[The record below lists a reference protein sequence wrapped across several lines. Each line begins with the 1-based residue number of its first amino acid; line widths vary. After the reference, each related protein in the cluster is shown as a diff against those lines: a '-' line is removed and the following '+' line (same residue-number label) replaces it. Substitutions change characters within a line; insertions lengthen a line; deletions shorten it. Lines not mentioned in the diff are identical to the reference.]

1 MSDQSPLFVSS
12 TELIAHSI
20 ELFTQGNERK
30 YKFIILH
37 LANSIEL
44 ILKDRLIDEGQSIYS
59 SPKHTIGIRDA
70 FRELKK
76 QDISIPE
83 RPVIELLIDDR
94 NTIQHR
100 FGFPDADTVY
110 YYIDEVLGFFDRFL
124 EDEYDVDLV
133 EVLRNYV
140 SEDDL
145 SVVGL
150 IEQYD
155 ESEPLDKLYELS
167 PEASILRAYTLLE
180 RRFANYL
187 EIEKLEYSQHRSLAG
202 LPPFE
207 EVLEDLTEEGYV
219 DGDAQDHFSEL
230 RELRNRAAHS
240 TPDPDSE
247 GEVDWGSG
255 LEKAKSLIQAA
266 NKAHDDGF
274 FQPRQEYFE
283 EFERRRREQLER
295 VQKRMEEQM
304 NETMEELE
312 EGTNESE

>member
-1 MSDQSPLFVSS
+1 METYNIRYVCAPQYSQQLTMSDQSPLFVSS

-167 PEASILRAYTLLE
+167 PEASILR
-180 RRFANYL
+180 
-187 EIEKLEYSQHRSLAG
+187 
-202 LPPFE
+202 E
-207 EVLEDLTEEGYV
+207 ESML
-219 DGDAQDHFSEL
+219 
-230 RELRNRAAHS
+230 
-240 TPDPDSE
+240 
-247 GEVDWGSG
+247 
-255 LEKAKSLIQAA
+255 LEKAH
-266 NKAHDDGF
+266 KAYLEAQTRRTALSNQLPKGHLLTRNF
-274 FQPRQEYFE
+274 STPPRDQRHIRLLKTYQRNPKLHRCNSKLYQHQENRIDAVLYFY
-283 EFERRRREQLER
+283 RLLVAQ
-295 VQKRMEEQM
+295 
-304 NETMEELE
+304 
-312 EGTNESE
+312 